1 MAKIKIAQNP
11 TFTAEVKIPRV
22 GGEPVAVEFT
32 FRYMDRTALAKLY
45 DGWNQA
51 FEAHTEKSKSEDATL
66 EQFTAG
72 QVQLQAEQIKAVTVG
87 WGFDDK
93 FSDEAIRD
101 LVTTCVGAP
110 QAVLDAYQEAYNPAR
125 LGN

>member
-22 GGEPVAVEFT
+22 GGDPAPVEFT

-51 FEAHTEKSKSEDATL
+51 FEAHAEKCKAEGASL

-72 QVQLQAEQIKAVTVG
+72 QVRLQAEQIKAITVS

-93 FSDEAIRD
+93 FTEDAILD

>member
-1 MAKIKIAQNP
+1 M
-11 TFTAEVKIPRV
+11 
-22 GGEPVAVEFT
+22 
-32 FRYMDRTALAKLY
+32 
-45 DGWNQA
+45 
-51 FEAHTEKSKSEDATL
+51 
-66 EQFTAG
+66 
-72 QVQLQAEQIKAVTVG
+72 QLQADQIKAVTVG

-93 FSDEAIRD
+93 FTDQAIFD

>member
-22 GGEPVAVEFT
+22 GGEPVSVEFT
-32 FRYMDRTALAKLY
+32 FRYLNRTALAKLY
-45 DGWNQA
+45 DSWNKA
-51 FEAHTEKSKSEDATL
+51 AEDHAEKAKANGATL

-72 QVQLQAEQIKAVTVG
+72 QLQLQVEQIKAVVSG
-87 WGFDDK
+87 WGFDDE
-93 FSDEAIRD
+93 FTDEAIAD
-101 LVTTCVGAP
+101 LVTTCIGAP
-110 QAVLDAYQEAYNPAR
+110 QAVLAAYQDAYLPAR

>member
-1 MAKIKIAQNP
+1 MPKIKIAQNP

-22 GGEPVAVEFT
+22 GGEPVAVDFT
-32 FRYMDRTALAKLY
+32 FRYLDRTALAKLY

-51 FEAHTEKSKSEDATL
+51 FEVHAEKCKSEGATL

-72 QVQLQAEQIKAVTVG
+72 QLQLQAGQIKAVTAG

-93 FSDEAIRD
+93 FNDEAILE

>member
-11 TFTAEVKIPRV
+11 TFSAEVKIPRV
-22 GGEPVAVEFT
+22 GSDPVPVEFT
-32 FRYMDRTALAKLY
+32 FRYLDRTALAKLY
-45 DGWNQA
+45 DTWNKA
-51 FEAHTEKSKSEDATL
+51 FDAHAEKSKTEGASL
-66 EQFTAG
+66 EQFTSG
-72 QVQLQAEQIKAVTVG
+72 QVQLQAEQIKSITVS
-87 WGFDDK
+87 WGFEDK
-93 FSDEAIRD
+93 FTEEAILD

>member
-22 GGEPVAVEFT
+22 GGDPVPVEFT

-51 FEAHTEKSKSEDATL
+51 FEAHTEKCKAEGATL

-93 FSDEAIRD
+93 FTGDAILD

-110 QAVLDAYQEAYNPAR
+110 QAVLDAYQAAYNPAR

>member
-11 TFTAEVKIPRV
+11 TFTAEVKIPRL
-22 GGEPVAVEFT
+22 GGEPVPVEFT
-32 FRYMDRTALAKLY
+32 FRYLDRTALAKLY
-45 DGWNQA
+45 DSWNQA
-51 FEAHTEKSKSEDATL
+51 SEANAERAKTENVSL

-72 QVQLQAEQIKAVTVG
+72 QIQLQAEQIKAVTVG

-93 FSDEAIRD
+93 FTDEAILD

-110 QAVLDAYQEAYNPAR
+110 QAVLDAYQQAYNPAR

>member
-22 GGEPVAVEFT
+22 GGEPVPVEFT
-32 FRYMDRTALAKLY
+32 FRYLDRTALAKLY
-45 DGWNQA
+45 DSWNQA
-51 FEAHTEKSKSEDATL
+51 SEDNAEKTKSENASL
-66 EQFTAG
+66 ERFTAG
-72 QVQLQAEQIKAVTVG
+72 QIQLQAEQIKAVTVG
-87 WGFDDK
+87 WGFDDR
-93 FSDEAIRD
+93 FTDEAILD

-110 QAVLDAYQEAYNPAR
+110 QAVLDAYQQAYNPAR

>member
-1 MAKIKIAQNP
+1 MAKIKIAQSP

-22 GGEPVAVEFT
+22 GGEPVPVQFT

-45 DGWNQA
+45 DGWNKA
-51 FEAHTEKSKSEDATL
+51 AEANSEKARDENVSL

-72 QVQLQAEQIKAVTVG
+72 QLKLQAEQIKAVTTG
-87 WGFDDK
+87 WGFDED
-93 FSDEAIRD
+93 FTDDAILE
-101 LVTTCVGAP
+101 LVTSCVGAP
-110 QAVLDAYQEAYNPAR
+110 QAVLDAYQEAYKPAR

>member
-11 TFTAEVKIPRV
+11 TFSAEVKIPRV
-22 GGEPVAVEFT
+22 GSDPVAVEFT
-32 FRYMDRTALAKLY
+32 FRYFDRTALAKLY
-45 DGWNQA
+45 DGWNKA
-51 FEAHTEKSKSEDATL
+51 FEAHAEKCKTEGANL

-72 QVQLQAEQIKAVTVG
+72 QVQLQADQIKAVTVG

-93 FSDEAIRD
+93 FTDQAVLD

>member
-1 MAKIKIAQNP
+1 MPKIKIAQNP

-22 GGEPVAVEFT
+22 GGEPVAVDFT
-32 FRYMDRTALAKLY
+32 FRYLDRTALAKLY
-45 DGWNQA
+45 DSWNQA
-51 FEAHTEKSKSEDATL
+51 SEVNAEKAKAEGASL

-72 QVQLQAEQIKAVTVG
+72 QLQLQTEQIKAVTVG

-93 FSDEAIRD
+93 FTDEAILE

>member
-22 GGEPVAVEFT
+22 GGEPVPVEFT
-32 FRYMDRTALAKLY
+32 FRYMDRAALAKLY

-51 FEAHTEKSKSEDATL
+51 FDAHAEKCKAEGASL

-72 QVQLQAEQIKAVTVG
+72 QVQLQADQIKAVTAG

-93 FSDEAIRD
+93 FTDQAILD

>member
-11 TFTAEVKIPRV
+11 TFAAEVKIPRV
-22 GGEPVAVEFT
+22 GSEPVPVEFT

-51 FEAHTEKSKSEDATL
+51 FEAHAEKCKAEGASL
-66 EQFTAG
+66 EQFTTG
-72 QVQLQAEQIKAVTVG
+72 QVQLQAEQIRAVTVS

-93 FSDEAIRD
+93 FTDEAILD

>member
-1 MAKIKIAQNP
+1 MPKIKIAQNP

-22 GGEPVAVEFT
+22 GSEPVTVEFT
-32 FRYMDRTALAKLY
+32 FRYFDRTALAKLY
-45 DGWNQA
+45 DSWNRA
-51 FEAHTEKSKSEDATL
+51 SEANAEKAKTEGTTL

-72 QVQLQAEQIKAVTVG
+72 QVQLQAEQIKTVTVG

-93 FSDEAIRD
+93 FTDEAILE

>member
-22 GGEPVAVEFT
+22 GGDPVAVEFT
-32 FRYMDRTALAKLY
+32 FRYFDRTALAKLY

-51 FEAHTEKSKSEDATL
+51 FEAHAEKCKAEGASL
-66 EQFTAG
+66 EQFTTG
-72 QVQLQAEQIKAVTVG
+72 QVRLQAEQIKAVTVS

-93 FSDEAIRD
+93 FTEEAILE
-101 LVTTCVGAP
+101 LVTTSVCAP

>member
-22 GGEPVAVEFT
+22 GAEPVPVEFT
-32 FRYMDRTALAKLY
+32 FRYFDRTELARLY

-51 FEAHTEKSKSEDATL
+51 AEAHAEKAKAEGMSL

-72 QVQLQAEQIKAVTVG
+72 QIQLQADQIKAVTVG
-87 WGFDDK
+87 WSFDDE
-93 FSDEAIRD
+93 FNEAAILD
-101 LVTTCVGAP
+101 LVTTCIGAP
-110 QAVLDAYQEAYNPAR
+110 QAVLSAYQEAYSPGR

>member
-1 MAKIKIAQNP
+1 MPKIKIAQNP

-22 GGEPVAVEFT
+22 GGEPVAVDFT
-32 FRYMDRTALAKLY
+32 FRYLDRTALAKLY

-51 FEAHTEKSKSEDATL
+51 FEAHAEKCKSEGATL

-72 QVQLQAEQIKAVTVG
+72 QLQLQAGQIKAVTAG

-93 FSDEAIRD
+93 FTDEAILE

>member
-1 MAKIKIAQNP
+1 MPKIKIAQNP

-22 GGEPVAVEFT
+22 GAEPVAVAFT
-32 FRYMDRTALAKLY
+32 FRYFDRTALSKLY

-51 FEAHTEKSKSEDATL
+51 FEAHAEKCKAEGASR

-72 QVQLQAEQIKAVTVG
+72 QVQLQAEQVKAITAG

-93 FSDEAIRD
+93 FTDEAILD
-101 LVTTCVGAP
+101 LVITCVGAP
-110 QAVLDAYQEAYNPAR
+110 QAVLAAYQEAYNPAR

>member
-1 MAKIKIAQNP
+1 MPKIKIAQNP

-22 GGEPVAVEFT
+22 GAEPVSVPFT
-32 FRYMDRTALAKLY
+32 FRYLDRNALAKLY

-51 FEAHTEKSKSEDATL
+51 AEASAEKARDESLTL
-66 EQFTAG
+66 EQFTAA
-72 QVQLQAEQIKAVTVG
+72 QVQHQAEQIKAVTVG

-93 FSDEAIRD
+93 FTDEAILD
-101 LVTTCVGAP
+101 LVATCVGAP
-110 QAVLDAYQEAYNPAR
+110 QAVLSAYQEAYNPAR